1 MHRLAITV
9 FSAFIAFIMPGHAQT
24 AVHTAKADSLMGE
37 YRFEEALGCLE
48 DMAAAA
54 TDSADLAVLQGKI
67 LRCRNAIALA
77 EFVSSPKT
85 VAAENFHK
93 DSFFL
98 YLPLAERS
106 WRICPN
112 SLVQNRRKDFPSAFY
127 HRDGDD
133 IIVFTDKTEN
143 GQWGL
148 FSTERINDTLWTY
161 PSAVDEGAFSSGN
174 VLFPMLS
181 PDGKSLYFASDGL
194 YGMGGYDLYVSHRD
208 GKTGKWGV
216 PENLGFPYSSPF
228 NDILFAIS
236 ENGKYCMTV
245 SDRTSGGGHGT
256 GDSVRVYVME
266 YEPLAIKRKIQD
278 PAELKAAASLEPATS
293 ATTAVKEN
301 PVQSGKGMEKYSAV
315 LKEIRSLRDSL
326 SKIESG
332 LKTMREKYIAS
343 SADENMRASIRSGI
357 EVSEAAMVR
366 LRAESDR
373 LNAEL
378 AAIEMDFLANGVV
391 IDPDKALENIGNK
404 VTGPQ
409 VVSEGFVF
417 EKHMPGRDFEIM
429 VEKPVK
435 QFDYS
440 FQILPVGRF
449 AEDNRL
455 PDGLI
460 YQIQIFASAAPAGVK
475 DLGGLSP
482 VFMRNPSKGKY
493 IYSVGVFETYDQ
505 ARSNLVKVRSRG
517 FGSAFINAFYDGEK
531 ISVAE
536 GREMER
542 KGVPSE
548 YMVCILSPD
557 GSLDE
562 TASEI
567 IKAGTSMD
575 IIRTLNEN
583 GTVYMVG
590 PFKTKAEA
598 EKLAGKLIAADV
610 KGISVEKQE

>member
-9 FSAFIAFIMPGHAQT
+9 FSAFIAYIMPGHAQT

-77 EFVSSPKT
+77 EFVSSPRT

-112 SLVQNRRKDFPSAFY
+112 SLVQNRREDFPSAFY

-133 IIVFTDKTEN
+133 IIVFTDKTGN

-148 FSTERINDTLWTY
+148 FSTERLNDTLWTY
-161 PSAVDEGAFSSGN
+161 PSSVDEGAFSSGN

-245 SDRTSGGGHGT
+245 SDRASGGGQGA

-293 ATTAVKEN
+293 ATAAVKEN

-332 LKTMREKYIAS
+332 LKTMREKYAAS
-343 SADENMRASIRSGI
+343 SADENMQASIRSGI
-357 EVSEAAMVR
+357 EASEAAMVQ

-404 VTGPQ
+404 GTGQ
-409 VVSEGFVF
+409 QIASKGFVF
-417 EKHMPGRDFEIM
+417 ERHIPGGDFEIM

-505 ARSNLVKVRSRG
+505 ARSNLGKVRSRG

>member
-77 EFVSSPKT
+77 EFVSSPRT

-112 SLVQNRRKDFPSAFY
+112 SLVQNRREDFPSAFY

-133 IIVFTDKTEN
+133 IIVFTDKTGN

-148 FSTERINDTLWTY
+148 FSTERLNDTLWTY

-245 SDRTSGGGHGT
+245 SDRASGGGQGA

-293 ATTAVKEN
+293 ATAAVKEN

-332 LKTMREKYIAS
+332 LKTMREKYAAS
-343 SADENMRASIRSGI
+343 SADENMQASIRSGI
-357 EVSEAAMVR
+357 EASEAAMVQ

-404 VTGPQ
+404 GTGQ
-409 VVSEGFVF
+409 QIASKGFVF
-417 EKHMPGRDFEIM
+417 ERHIPGGDFEIM

-505 ARSNLVKVRSRG
+505 ARSNLGKVRSRG

>member
-112 SLVQNRRKDFPSAFY
+112 SLVQNRREDFPSAFY

-133 IIVFTDKTEN
+133 IIVFTDKTGN

-148 FSTERINDTLWTY
+148 FSTERLNDTLWTY
-161 PSAVDEGAFSSGN
+161 PSSVDEGAFSSGN

-332 LKTMREKYIAS
+332 LKTMREKYAAS
-343 SADENMRASIRSGI
+343 SADENMQASIRSGI
-357 EVSEAAMVR
+357 EASEAAMVQ

-505 ARSNLVKVRSRG
+505 ARSNLGKVRSRG

>member
-1 MHRLAITV
+1 MYRLAITV
-9 FSAFIAFIMPGHAQT
+9 FSAFMAFIMPGHAQT

-54 TDSADLAVLQGKI
+54 TDSAALAVLQGKI

-77 EFVSSPKT
+77 EFVSSPRT

-112 SLVQNRRKDFPSAFY
+112 NLVQNRREDFPSAFY
-127 HRDGDD
+127 HCDGDD
-133 IIVFTDKTEN
+133 VIVFTDKTET

-208 GKTGKWGV
+208 EKTGKWGV

-245 SDRTSGGGHGT
+245 SDRASGGGHGT
-256 GDSVRVYVME
+256 GDSVRVYIME

-278 PAELKAAASLEPATS
+278 SEELKAAASLEPATS
-293 ATTAVKEN
+293 ATAAVKEN
-301 PVQSGKGMEKYSAV
+301 PVQTGKGMEKYSAV

-332 LKTMREKYIAS
+332 LKTMREKYAAS
-343 SADENMRASIRSGI
+343 SADENMQASIRSGI
-357 EVSEAAMVR
+357 EASEAAMVQ

-505 ARSNLVKVRSRG
+505 ARSNLGKVRSRG

-590 PFKTKAEA
+590 PFKAKAEA

>member
-54 TDSADLAVLQGKI
+54 TDSADLSVLQGKI

-77 EFVSSPKT
+77 EFVSSPRT

-106 WRICPN
+106 WGICPN
-112 SLVQNRRKDFPSAFY
+112 SLVQNRREDFPSAFY

-133 IIVFTDKTEN
+133 IIVFTDKTGN

-148 FSTERINDTLWTY
+148 FSTERLNDTLWTY

-245 SDRTSGGGHGT
+245 SDRASGGGQGA

-293 ATTAVKEN
+293 ATAAVKEN

-332 LKTMREKYIAS
+332 LKTMREKYAAS
-343 SADENMRASIRSGI
+343 SADENMQASIRSGI
-357 EVSEAAMVR
+357 EASEAAMVQ

-404 VTGPQ
+404 DTGPQ
-409 VVSEGFVF
+409 IASEGFVF
-417 EKHMPGRDFEIM
+417 ERHIPGGDFEIM

-505 ARSNLVKVRSRG
+505 ARSNLGKVRSRG

>member
-54 TDSADLAVLQGKI
+54 TDSADLSVLQGKI

-77 EFVSSPKT
+77 EFVSSPRT

-112 SLVQNRRKDFPSAFY
+112 SLVQNRREDFPSAFY

-133 IIVFTDKTEN
+133 IIVFTDKTGN

-148 FSTERINDTLWTY
+148 FSTERLNDTLWTY

-245 SDRTSGGGHGT
+245 SDRASGGGQGA

-293 ATTAVKEN
+293 ATAAVKEN

-332 LKTMREKYIAS
+332 LKTMREKYAAS
-343 SADENMRASIRSGI
+343 SADENMQASIRSGI
-357 EVSEAAMVR
+357 EASEAAMVQ

-404 VTGPQ
+404 GTGQ
-409 VVSEGFVF
+409 QIASKGFVF
-417 EKHMPGRDFEIM
+417 ERHIPGGDFEIM

-505 ARSNLVKVRSRG
+505 ARSNLGKVRSRG

-562 TASEI
+562 TTSEI

>member
-54 TDSADLAVLQGKI
+54 TDSADLSVLQGKI

-112 SLVQNRRKDFPSAFY
+112 SLVQNRREDFPSAFY

-133 IIVFTDKTEN
+133 IIVFTDKTGN

-148 FSTERINDTLWTY
+148 FSTERLNDTLWTY

-245 SDRTSGGGHGT
+245 SDRTSGGGQGA

-293 ATTAVKEN
+293 ATAAVKEN

-332 LKTMREKYIAS
+332 LKTMREKYAAS
-343 SADENMRASIRSGI
+343 SADENMQASIRSGI
-357 EVSEAAMVR
+357 EASEAAMVQ

-404 VTGPQ
+404 GTGPQ
-409 VVSEGFVF
+409 IASEGFVF
-417 EKHMPGRDFEIM
+417 ERHIPGGDFEIM

-505 ARSNLVKVRSRG
+505 ARSNLGKVRSRG

-598 EKLAGKLIAADV
+598 EKLAGKLIAADA

>member
-77 EFVSSPKT
+77 EFVSSPRT

-98 YLPLAERS
+98 YLPLAEKS

-112 SLVQNRRKDFPSAFY
+112 SLVQNRREDFPSAFY

-133 IIVFTDKTEN
+133 IIVFTDKTGN

-148 FSTERINDTLWTY
+148 FSTERLNDTLWTY

-245 SDRTSGGGHGT
+245 SDRASGGGQGA

-293 ATTAVKEN
+293 TTAAVKEN

-332 LKTMREKYIAS
+332 LKTMREKYAAS
-343 SADENMRASIRSGI
+343 SADENMQASIRSGI
-357 EVSEAAMVR
+357 EASEAAMVQ

-404 VTGPQ
+404 GTGQ
-409 VVSEGFVF
+409 QIASEGFVF
-417 EKHMPGRDFEIM
+417 ERHIPGGDFEIM

-505 ARSNLVKVRSRG
+505 ARSNLGKVRSRG

>member
-245 SDRTSGGGHGT
+245 SDRASGGGQGA

-293 ATTAVKEN
+293 ATAAVKEN

-332 LKTMREKYIAS
+332 LKTMREKYAAS
-343 SADENMRASIRSGI
+343 SADENMQASIRSGI
-357 EVSEAAMVR
+357 EASEAAMVQ

-404 VTGPQ
+404 GTGPQ
-409 VVSEGFVF
+409 IASEGFVF
-417 EKHMPGRDFEIM
+417 ERHIPGGDFEIM

-505 ARSNLVKVRSRG
+505 ARSNLGKVRSRG

>member
-112 SLVQNRRKDFPSAFY
+112 SLVQNRREDFPSAFY

-133 IIVFTDKTEN
+133 VIVFTDKTGN

-148 FSTERINDTLWTY
+148 FSTERLNDTLWTY
-161 PSAVDEGAFSSGN
+161 PSSVDEGAFSSGN

-293 ATTAVKEN
+293 ATAAVKEN

-332 LKTMREKYIAS
+332 LKTMREKYAAS
-343 SADENMRASIRSGI
+343 SADENMQASIRSGI
-357 EVSEAAMVR
+357 EASEAAMVQ

-404 VTGPQ
+404 VTGQ
-409 VVSEGFVF
+409 QIASKGFVF
-417 EKHMPGRDFEIM
+417 ERHIPGGDFEIM

-505 ARSNLVKVRSRG
+505 ARSNLGKVRSRG

-598 EKLAGKLIAADV
+598 EKLAGKLIASDV

>member
-54 TDSADLAVLQGKI
+54 TDSADLSVLQGKI

-77 EFVSSPKT
+77 EFVSSPRT

-112 SLVQNRRKDFPSAFY
+112 SLVQNRREDFPSAFY

-133 IIVFTDKTEN
+133 IIVFTDKTGN

-148 FSTERINDTLWTY
+148 FSTERLNDTLWTY

-245 SDRTSGGGHGT
+245 SDRASGGGQGA

-293 ATTAVKEN
+293 ATAAVKEN

-332 LKTMREKYIAS
+332 LKTMREKYAAS
-343 SADENMRASIRSGI
+343 SADENMQASIRSGI
-357 EVSEAAMVR
+357 EASEAAMVQ

-404 VTGPQ
+404 GTGQ
-409 VVSEGFVF
+409 QIASKGFVF
-417 EKHMPGRDFEIM
+417 ERHIPGGDFEIM

-505 ARSNLVKVRSRG
+505 ARSNLGKVRSRG

>member
-24 AVHTAKADSLMGE
+24 AAHTAKADSLMGE

-54 TDSADLAVLQGKI
+54 TDSAGLAVLQGKI

-77 EFVSSPKT
+77 EFVSSPRT

-112 SLVQNRRKDFPSAFY
+112 SLVQNRREDFPSAFY

-133 IIVFTDKTEN
+133 IIVFTDKTGN

-245 SDRTSGGGHGT
+245 SDRTSGGGQGA

-278 PAELKAAASLEPATS
+278 PAELKAAASLESATS
-293 ATTAVKEN
+293 ATAAVKEN
-301 PVQSGKGMEKYSAV
+301 PVQTGKGMEKYSAV

-332 LKTMREKYIAS
+332 LKTMREKYAAS
-343 SADENMRASIRSGI
+343 SADENMQASIRSGI
-357 EVSEAAMVR
+357 EASEAAMVQ

-404 VTGPQ
+404 GTGPQ
-409 VVSEGFVF
+409 IASEGFVF
-417 EKHMPGRDFEIM
+417 ERHIPGGDFEIM

-505 ARSNLVKVRSRG
+505 ARSNLGKVRSRG

-548 YMVCILSPD
+548 YMVYILSPD

>member
-112 SLVQNRRKDFPSAFY
+112 SLVQNQREDFPSAFY

-133 IIVFTDKTEN
+133 IIVFTDKTGN

-148 FSTERINDTLWTY
+148 FSTERLNDTLWTY
-161 PSAVDEGAFSSGN
+161 PSSVDEGAFSSGN

-245 SDRTSGGGHGT
+245 SDRTSGGGHRT

-293 ATTAVKEN
+293 ATAAVKEN

-332 LKTMREKYIAS
+332 LKTMREKYAAS
-343 SADENMRASIRSGI
+343 SADENMQASIRSGI
-357 EVSEAAMVR
+357 EASEAAMVQ

-404 VTGPQ
+404 GTGQ
-409 VVSEGFVF
+409 QIASEEFIF
-417 EKHMPGRDFEIM
+417 ERHIPGGDFEIM

-505 ARSNLVKVRSRG
+505 ARSNLGKVRSRG

>member
-9 FSAFIAFIMPGHAQT
+9 FSAFIAYIMPGHAQT

-77 EFVSSPKT
+77 EFVSSPRT

-112 SLVQNRRKDFPSAFY
+112 SLVQNRREDFPSAFY

-133 IIVFTDKTEN
+133 IIVFTDKTGN

-148 FSTERINDTLWTY
+148 FSTERLNDTLWTY
-161 PSAVDEGAFSSGN
+161 PSSVDEGAFSSGN

-245 SDRTSGGGHGT
+245 SDRASGGGQGA

-293 ATTAVKEN
+293 ATAAVKEN

-332 LKTMREKYIAS
+332 LKTMREKYAAS
-343 SADENMRASIRSGI
+343 SADENMQASIRSGI
-357 EVSEAAMVR
+357 EASEAAMVQ

-404 VTGPQ
+404 GTGQ
-409 VVSEGFVF
+409 QIASKGFVF
-417 EKHMPGRDFEIM
+417 ERHIPGGDFEIM

-482 VFMRNPSKGKY
+482 VFMRNPLKGKY

-505 ARSNLVKVRSRG
+505 ARSNLGKVRSRG

>member
-24 AVHTAKADSLMGE
+24 TVHTAKADSLMGE

-77 EFVSSPKT
+77 EFVSSPRT

-98 YLPLAERS
+98 YLPLAEKS

-112 SLVQNRRKDFPSAFY
+112 SLVQNRREDFPSAFY

-133 IIVFTDKTEN
+133 IIVFTDKTGN

-148 FSTERINDTLWTY
+148 FSTERLNDTLWTY

-245 SDRTSGGGHGT
+245 SDRASGGGQGA

-293 ATTAVKEN
+293 ATAAVKEN

-332 LKTMREKYIAS
+332 LKTMREKYAAS
-343 SADENMRASIRSGI
+343 SADENMQASIRSGI
-357 EVSEAAMVR
+357 EASEAAMVQ

-378 AAIEMDFLANGVV
+378 AAIEMDFLAHGVV

-404 VTGPQ
+404 GTGQ
-409 VVSEGFVF
+409 QIASKGFVF
-417 EKHMPGRDFEIM
+417 ERHIPGGDFEIM

-505 ARSNLVKVRSRG
+505 ARSNLGKVRSRG

>member
-112 SLVQNRRKDFPSAFY
+112 SLVQNRREDFPSAFY

-133 IIVFTDKTEN
+133 IIVFTDKTGN

-148 FSTERINDTLWTY
+148 FSTERLNDTLWTY
-161 PSAVDEGAFSSGN
+161 PSSVDEGAFSSGN

-293 ATTAVKEN
+293 ATAAVKEN

-332 LKTMREKYIAS
+332 LKTMREKYAAS
-343 SADENMRASIRSGI
+343 SADENMQASIRSGI
-357 EVSEAAMVR
+357 EASEAAMVQ

-404 VTGPQ
+404 GTGQ
-409 VVSEGFVF
+409 QIASKGFVF
-417 EKHMPGRDFEIM
+417 ERHIPGEDFELM

-505 ARSNLVKVRSRG
+505 ARSNLGKVRSRG

>member
-112 SLVQNRRKDFPSAFY
+112 SLVQNRREDFPSAFY

-133 IIVFTDKTEN
+133 IIVFTDKTGN

-148 FSTERINDTLWTY
+148 FSTERLNDTLWTY
-161 PSAVDEGAFSSGN
+161 PSSVDEGAFSSGN

-293 ATTAVKEN
+293 ATAAVKEN

-332 LKTMREKYIAS
+332 LKTMREKYAAS
-343 SADENMRASIRSGI
+343 SADENMQASIRSGI
-357 EVSEAAMVR
+357 EASEAAMVQ

-404 VTGPQ
+404 GSGQ
-409 VVSEGFVF
+409 QIASEEFIF
-417 EKHMPGRDFEIM
+417 ERHIPGGDFEIM

-505 ARSNLVKVRSRG
+505 ARSNLGKVRSRG

>member
-77 EFVSSPKT
+77 EFVSSPRT

-112 SLVQNRRKDFPSAFY
+112 SLVQNRREDFPSAFY

-133 IIVFTDKTEN
+133 IIVFTDKTGN

-148 FSTERINDTLWTY
+148 FSTERLNDTLWTY

-194 YGMGGYDLYVSHRD
+194 CGMGGYDLYVSHRD

-245 SDRTSGGGHGT
+245 SDRTSGGGHRT

-293 ATTAVKEN
+293 ATAAVKEN

-332 LKTMREKYIAS
+332 LKTMREKYAAS
-343 SADENMRASIRSGI
+343 SADENMQASIRSGI
-357 EVSEAAMVR
+357 EASEAAMVQ

-404 VTGPQ
+404 GTGQ
-409 VVSEGFVF
+409 QIASKGFVF
-417 EKHMPGRDFEIM
+417 ERHIPGGDFEIM

-505 ARSNLVKVRSRG
+505 ARSNLGKVRSRG

>member
-112 SLVQNRRKDFPSAFY
+112 SLVQNRREDFPSAFY

-133 IIVFTDKTEN
+133 IIVFTDKTGT

-245 SDRTSGGGHGT
+245 SDRASGGGQGA

-293 ATTAVKEN
+293 ATAAVKEN
-301 PVQSGKGMEKYSAV
+301 PVQTGKGMEKYSAV

-332 LKTMREKYIAS
+332 LKTMREKYAAS
-343 SADENMRASIRSGI
+343 SADENMQASIRSGI
-357 EVSEAAMVR
+357 EASEAAMVQ

-404 VTGPQ
+404 GTGPQ
-409 VVSEGFVF
+409 IASEGFVF
-417 EKHMPGRDFEIM
+417 ERHIPGGDFEIM

-505 ARSNLVKVRSRG
+505 ARSNLGKVRSRG

>member
-77 EFVSSPKT
+77 EFVSSPRT

-98 YLPLAERS
+98 YLPLAEKS

-112 SLVQNRRKDFPSAFY
+112 SLVQNRREDFPSAFY

-133 IIVFTDKTEN
+133 IIVFTDKTGN

-148 FSTERINDTLWTY
+148 FSTERLNDTLWTY

-245 SDRTSGGGHGT
+245 SDRASGGGQGA

-293 ATTAVKEN
+293 ATAAVKEN

-332 LKTMREKYIAS
+332 LKTMREKYAAS
-343 SADENMRASIRSGI
+343 SADENMQASIRSGI
-357 EVSEAAMVR
+357 EASEAAMVQ

-404 VTGPQ
+404 GTGQ
-409 VVSEGFVF
+409 QIASEGFVF
-417 EKHMPGRDFEIM
+417 ERHIPGGDFEIM

-505 ARSNLVKVRSRG
+505 ARSNLGKVRSRG

>member
-54 TDSADLAVLQGKI
+54 TDSADLSVLQGKI

-77 EFVSSPKT
+77 EFVSSPRT

-112 SLVQNRRKDFPSAFY
+112 SLVHNRREDFPSAFY

-133 IIVFTDKTEN
+133 IIVFTDKTGN

-148 FSTERINDTLWTY
+148 FSTERLNDTLWTY

-245 SDRTSGGGHGT
+245 SDRASGGGQGA

-278 PAELKAAASLEPATS
+278 PAELKAAASL
-293 ATTAVKEN
+293 
-301 PVQSGKGMEKYSAV
+301 
-315 LKEIRSLRDSL
+315 LRDSL

-332 LKTMREKYIAS
+332 LKTMREKYAAS
-343 SADENMRASIRSGI
+343 SADENMQASIRSGI
-357 EVSEAAMVR
+357 EASEAAMVQ

-404 VTGPQ
+404 GTGPQ
-409 VVSEGFVF
+409 IASEGFVF
-417 EKHMPGRDFEIM
+417 ERHIPGGDFEIM

-505 ARSNLVKVRSRG
+505 ARSNLGKVRSRG

>member
-112 SLVQNRRKDFPSAFY
+112 SLVQNRREDFPSAFY

-133 IIVFTDKTEN
+133 IIVFTDKTGN

-148 FSTERINDTLWTY
+148 FSTERLNDTLWTY
-161 PSAVDEGAFSSGN
+161 PSSVDEGAFSSGN

-208 GKTGKWGV
+208 EKTGKWGV

-245 SDRTSGGGHGT
+245 SDRASGGGHVA
-256 GDSVRVYVME
+256 GDSVRVYIME

-278 PAELKAAASLEPATS
+278 PEELKAAASLEPATS

-404 VTGPQ
+404 GTGQ
-409 VVSEGFVF
+409 QIASKGFVF
-417 EKHMPGRDFEIM
+417 ERHIPGEDFELM

-460 YQIQIFASAAPAGVK
+460 YQIQIFASEAPAGVK

-505 ARSNLVKVRSRG
+505 ARSNLGKVRSRG

-598 EKLAGKLIAADV
+598 EKLAGKLIASDV

>member
-77 EFVSSPKT
+77 EFVSSPRT

-112 SLVQNRRKDFPSAFY
+112 NLVQNRREDFPSAFY
-127 HRDGDD
+127 HCDGDD
-133 IIVFTDKTEN
+133 VIVFTDKTET

-278 PAELKAAASLEPATS
+278 LAELKAAASLEPATS
-293 ATTAVKEN
+293 ATAAVKEN

-332 LKTMREKYIAS
+332 LKTMREKYAAS
-343 SADENMRASIRSGI
+343 SADENMQASIRSGI
-357 EVSEAAMVR
+357 EASEAAMVQ

-505 ARSNLVKVRSRG
+505 ARSNLGKVRSRG

-567 IKAGTSMD
+567 IKASTSMD

>member
-112 SLVQNRRKDFPSAFY
+112 SLVQNRREDFPSAFY

-133 IIVFTDKTEN
+133 IIVFTDKTGN

-148 FSTERINDTLWTY
+148 FSTERLNDTLWTY

-245 SDRTSGGGHGT
+245 SDRASGGGQGA

-278 PAELKAAASLEPATS
+278 PAELKAAASLEPATP
-293 ATTAVKEN
+293 ATAAVKEN

-332 LKTMREKYIAS
+332 LKTMREKYAAS
-343 SADENMRASIRSGI
+343 SADENMQASIRSGI
-357 EVSEAAMVR
+357 EASEAAMVQ

-404 VTGPQ
+404 GTGQ
-409 VVSEGFVF
+409 QIASKGFVF
-417 EKHMPGRDFEIM
+417 ERHIPGGDFEIM

-505 ARSNLVKVRSRG
+505 ARSNLGKVRSRG

>member
-77 EFVSSPKT
+77 EFVSSPRT

-112 SLVQNRRKDFPSAFY
+112 SLVQNRREDFPSAFY

-133 IIVFTDKTEN
+133 IIVFTDKTGN

-148 FSTERINDTLWTY
+148 FSTERLNDTLWTY
-161 PSAVDEGAFSSGN
+161 PSSVDEGAFSSGN

-245 SDRTSGGGHGT
+245 SDRASGGGQGA

-293 ATTAVKEN
+293 ATAAVKEN

-332 LKTMREKYIAS
+332 LKTMREKYAAS
-343 SADENMRASIRSGI
+343 SADENMQASIRSGI
-357 EVSEAAMVR
+357 EASEAAMVQ

-404 VTGPQ
+404 GTGQ
-409 VVSEGFVF
+409 QIVSKGFVF
-417 EKHMPGRDFEIM
+417 ERHIPGGDFEIM

-505 ARSNLVKVRSRG
+505 ARSNLGKVRSRG
-517 FGSAFINAFYDGEK
+517 FGSAFINAFYNGGK

>member
-37 YRFEEALGCLE
+37 YRFEEALGSLE

-112 SLVQNRRKDFPSAFY
+112 SLVQNRREDFPSAFY

-133 IIVFTDKTEN
+133 IIVFTDKTGN

-148 FSTERINDTLWTY
+148 FSTERLNDTLWTY
-161 PSAVDEGAFSSGN
+161 PSSVDEGAFSSGN

-293 ATTAVKEN
+293 ATAAVKEN

-332 LKTMREKYIAS
+332 LKTMREKYAAS
-343 SADENMRASIRSGI
+343 SADENMQASIRSGI

-404 VTGPQ
+404 GTGQ
-409 VVSEGFVF
+409 QIASKGFVF
-417 EKHMPGRDFEIM
+417 ERHIPGGDFEIM

-505 ARSNLVKVRSRG
+505 ARSNLGKVRSRG

>member
-54 TDSADLAVLQGKI
+54 TDSADLSVLQGKI

-112 SLVQNRRKDFPSAFY
+112 SLVQNRREDFPSAFY

-133 IIVFTDKTEN
+133 IIVFTDKTGN

-148 FSTERINDTLWTY
+148 FSTERLNDTLWTY

-245 SDRTSGGGHGT
+245 SDRASGGGQGT

-278 PAELKAAASLEPATS
+278 PAELKAAASLEPGTS
-293 ATTAVKEN
+293 ATAAVKEN

-332 LKTMREKYIAS
+332 LKTMREKYAAS
-343 SADENMRASIRSGI
+343 SADENMQASIRSGI
-357 EVSEAAMVR
+357 EASEAAMVQ

-404 VTGPQ
+404 GTGQ
-409 VVSEGFVF
+409 QIASKGFVF
-417 EKHMPGRDFEIM
+417 ERHIPGGDFEIM

-505 ARSNLVKVRSRG
+505 ARSNLGKVRSRG

>member
-37 YRFEEALGCLE
+37 YRFEEALGSLE

-112 SLVQNRRKDFPSAFY
+112 SLVQNRREDFPSAFY

-133 IIVFTDKTEN
+133 IIVFTDKTGN

-148 FSTERINDTLWTY
+148 FSTERLNDTLWTY
-161 PSAVDEGAFSSGN
+161 PSSVDEWAFSSGN

-293 ATTAVKEN
+293 ATAAVKEN

-332 LKTMREKYIAS
+332 LKTMREKYAAS
-343 SADENMRASIRSGI
+343 SADENMQASIRSGI

-404 VTGPQ
+404 GTGQ
-409 VVSEGFVF
+409 QIASKGFVF
-417 EKHMPGRDFEIM
+417 ERHIPGGDFEIM

-505 ARSNLVKVRSRG
+505 ARSNLGKVRSRG

>member
-77 EFVSSPKT
+77 EFVSSPRT

-98 YLPLAERS
+98 YLPLAEKS

-112 SLVQNRRKDFPSAFY
+112 SLVQNRREDFPSAFY

-133 IIVFTDKTEN
+133 IIVFTDKTGN

-148 FSTERINDTLWTY
+148 FSTERLNDTLWTY

-245 SDRTSGGGHGT
+245 SDRASGGGQGA

-293 ATTAVKEN
+293 ATAAVKEN

-332 LKTMREKYIAS
+332 LKTMREKYAAS
-343 SADENMRASIRSGI
+343 SADENMQASIRSGI
-357 EVSEAAMVR
+357 EASEAAMVQ

-378 AAIEMDFLANGVV
+378 AAIEMDFLAHGVV

-404 VTGPQ
+404 GTGQ
-409 VVSEGFVF
+409 QIASKGFVF
-417 EKHMPGRDFEIM
+417 ERHIPGGDFEIM

-505 ARSNLVKVRSRG
+505 ARSNLGKVRSRG

>member
-112 SLVQNRRKDFPSAFY
+112 SLVQNRREDFPSAFY

-245 SDRTSGGGHGT
+245 SDRTSGGGHRT

-293 ATTAVKEN
+293 ATAAVKEN

-332 LKTMREKYIAS
+332 LKTMREKYAAS
-343 SADENMRASIRSGI
+343 SADENMQASIRSGI
-357 EVSEAAMVR
+357 EASEAAMVQ

-404 VTGPQ
+404 GTGQ
-409 VVSEGFVF
+409 QIASNGFVF
-417 EKHMPGRDFEIM
+417 ERHIPGEDFELM

-505 ARSNLVKVRSRG
+505 ARSNLGKVRSRG

>member
-1 MHRLAITV
+1 MYRLAITV
-9 FSAFIAFIMPGHAQT
+9 FSAFMAFIMPGHAQT

-54 TDSADLAVLQGKI
+54 TDSAALAVLQGKI

-77 EFVSSPKT
+77 EFVSSPRT

-112 SLVQNRRKDFPSAFY
+112 NLVQNRREDFPSAFY
-127 HRDGDD
+127 HCDGDD
-133 IIVFTDKTEN
+133 VIVFTDKTET

-208 GKTGKWGV
+208 EKTGKWGV

-245 SDRTSGGGHGT
+245 SDRASGGGHGT
-256 GDSVRVYVME
+256 GDSVRVYIME

-278 PAELKAAASLEPATS
+278 SEELKAAASLEPATS
-293 ATTAVKEN
+293 ATAAVKEN
-301 PVQSGKGMEKYSAV
+301 PVQTGKGMEKYSAV

-332 LKTMREKYIAS
+332 LKTMREKYAAS
-343 SADENMRASIRSGI
+343 SADENMQASIRSGI
-357 EVSEAAMVR
+357 EASEAAMVQ

-505 ARSNLVKVRSRG
+505 ARSNLGKVRSKG

-590 PFKTKAEA
+590 PYKAKAEA

>member
-112 SLVQNRRKDFPSAFY
+112 SLVQNRREDFPSAFY

-133 IIVFTDKTEN
+133 IIVFTDKTGN

-148 FSTERINDTLWTY
+148 FSTERLNDTLWTY
-161 PSAVDEGAFSSGN
+161 PSSVDEGAFSSGN

-293 ATTAVKEN
+293 ATAAVKEN
-301 PVQSGKGMEKYSAV
+301 PVQTGKGMEKYSAV

-332 LKTMREKYIAS
+332 LKTMREKYAAS
-343 SADENMRASIRSGI
+343 SADENMQASIRSGI
-357 EVSEAAMVR
+357 EASEAAMVQ

-404 VTGPQ
+404 VTGQ
-409 VVSEGFVF
+409 QIASKGFVF
-417 EKHMPGRDFEIM
+417 ERHIPGEDFEIM

-505 ARSNLVKVRSRG
+505 ARSNLGKVRSRG

-598 EKLAGKLIAADV
+598 EKLAGKLIASDV

>member
-1 MHRLAITV
+1 
-9 FSAFIAFIMPGHAQT
+9 
-24 AVHTAKADSLMGE
+24 MGE

-54 TDSADLAVLQGKI
+54 TDSADLSVLQGKI

-77 EFVSSPKT
+77 EFVSSPRT

-112 SLVQNRRKDFPSAFY
+112 SLVQNRREDFPSAFY

-133 IIVFTDKTEN
+133 IIVFTDKTGN

-148 FSTERINDTLWTY
+148 FSTERLNDTLWTY

-245 SDRTSGGGHGT
+245 SDRASGGGQGA

-293 ATTAVKEN
+293 ATAAVKEN

-332 LKTMREKYIAS
+332 LKTMREKYAAS
-343 SADENMRASIRSGI
+343 SADENMQASIRSGI
-357 EVSEAAMVR
+357 EASEAAMVQ

-404 VTGPQ
+404 GTGPQ
-409 VVSEGFVF
+409 IASEGFVF
-417 EKHMPGRDFEIM
+417 ERHIPGGDFEIM

-505 ARSNLVKVRSRG
+505 ARSNLGKVRSRG

>member
-98 YLPLAERS
+98 YLPLAEKS

-112 SLVQNRRKDFPSAFY
+112 SLVQNRREDFPSAFY

-133 IIVFTDKTEN
+133 IIVFTDKTGN

-148 FSTERINDTLWTY
+148 FSTERLNDTLWTY

-245 SDRTSGGGHGT
+245 SDRASGGGQGA

-293 ATTAVKEN
+293 ATAAVKEN

-332 LKTMREKYIAS
+332 LKTMREKYAAS
-343 SADENMRASIRSGI
+343 SADENMQASIRSGI
-357 EVSEAAMVR
+357 EASEAAMVQ

-378 AAIEMDFLANGVV
+378 AAIEMDFLAHGVV

-404 VTGPQ
+404 GTGQ
-409 VVSEGFVF
+409 QIASKGFVF
-417 EKHMPGRDFEIM
+417 ERHIPGGDFEIM

-505 ARSNLVKVRSRG
+505 ARSNLGKVRSRG

>member
-77 EFVSSPKT
+77 EFVSSPRT

-112 SLVQNRRKDFPSAFY
+112 SLVQNRREDFPSAFY

-133 IIVFTDKTEN
+133 IIVFTDKTGN

-148 FSTERINDTLWTY
+148 FSTERLNDTLWTY

-245 SDRTSGGGHGT
+245 SDRASGGGQGA

-293 ATTAVKEN
+293 ATAAVKEN

-332 LKTMREKYIAS
+332 LKTMREKYAAS
-343 SADENMRASIRSGI
+343 SADENMQASIRSGI
-357 EVSEAAMVR
+357 EASEAAMVQ

-404 VTGPQ
+404 GTGPQ
-409 VVSEGFVF
+409 IASEGFVF
-417 EKHMPGRDFEIM
+417 ERHIPGGDFEIM

-505 ARSNLVKVRSRG
+505 ARSNLGKVRSRG

>member
-112 SLVQNRRKDFPSAFY
+112 SLVQNRREDFPSAFY

-133 IIVFTDKTEN
+133 IIVFTDKTGN

-148 FSTERINDTLWTY
+148 FSTERLNDTLWTY
-161 PSAVDEGAFSSGN
+161 PSSVDEGAFSSGN

-228 NDILFAIS
+228 NEILFAIS

-293 ATTAVKEN
+293 ATATVKEN

-332 LKTMREKYIAS
+332 LKTMREKYAAS
-343 SADENMRASIRSGI
+343 SADENMQASIRSGI
-357 EVSEAAMVR
+357 EASEAAMVQ

-404 VTGPQ
+404 GTGQ
-409 VVSEGFVF
+409 QIASEEFIF
-417 EKHMPGRDFEIM
+417 ERHIPGGDFEIM

-505 ARSNLVKVRSRG
+505 ARSNLGKVRSRG

-598 EKLAGKLIAADV
+598 EKLAGKLIASDV

>member
-54 TDSADLAVLQGKI
+54 TDSADLSVLQGKI

-77 EFVSSPKT
+77 EFVSSPRT

-112 SLVQNRRKDFPSAFY
+112 SLVQNRREDFPSAFY

-133 IIVFTDKTEN
+133 IIVFTDKTGN

-148 FSTERINDTLWTY
+148 FSTERLNDTLWTY

-245 SDRTSGGGHGT
+245 SDRASGGGQGA

-293 ATTAVKEN
+293 ATAAVKEN
-301 PVQSGKGMEKYSAV
+301 PVQTGKGMEKYSAV

-440 FQILPVGRF
+440 FQILPAGRF

-505 ARSNLVKVRSRG
+505 ARSNLGKVRSRG

>member
-112 SLVQNRRKDFPSAFY
+112 SLVQNRREDFPSAFY

-133 IIVFTDKTEN
+133 IIVFTDKTGN

-148 FSTERINDTLWTY
+148 FSTERLNDTLWTY
-161 PSAVDEGAFSSGN
+161 PSSVDEGAFSSGN

-293 ATTAVKEN
+293 ATAAVKEN

-332 LKTMREKYIAS
+332 LKTMREKYAAS
-343 SADENMRASIRSGI
+343 SADENMQASIRSGI
-357 EVSEAAMVR
+357 EASEAAMVQ

-404 VTGPQ
+404 GTGQ
-409 VVSEGFVF
+409 QIASEGFVF
-417 EKHMPGRDFEIM
+417 ERHIPGGDFEIM

-505 ARSNLVKVRSRG
+505 ARSNLGKVRSRG

>member
-112 SLVQNRRKDFPSAFY
+112 SLVQNRREDFPSAFY

-133 IIVFTDKTEN
+133 IIVFTDKTGN

-148 FSTERINDTLWTY
+148 FSTERLNDTLWTY
-161 PSAVDEGAFSSGN
+161 PSSVDEGAFSSGN

-245 SDRTSGGGHGT
+245 SDRASDGGHGT

-293 ATTAVKEN
+293 ATAAVKEN
-301 PVQSGKGMEKYSAV
+301 PVQTGKGMEKYSAV

-332 LKTMREKYIAS
+332 LKTMREKYAAS
-343 SADENMRASIRSGI
+343 SADENMQASIRSGI
-357 EVSEAAMVR
+357 EASEAAMVQ
-366 LRAESDR
+366 LRDESDR

-404 VTGPQ
+404 GTGQQ

-417 EKHMPGRDFEIM
+417 EKHRPGRDFEIM

-505 ARSNLVKVRSRG
+505 ARSNLGKVRSRG

>member
-505 ARSNLVKVRSRG
+505 ARSNLGKVRSRG